1 MPAGA
6 SLRVVRTRFEGLS
19 AVTVWDELVLDV
31 PPAAIVT
38 ELAPDV
44 PPTAIVAEPPPDV
57 LPAMTVAEP
66 PSEGTS

>member
-6 SLRVVRTRFEGLS
+6 SLRVVRSRFEGLS
-19 AVTVWDELVLDV
+19 AVTVWDELVLGV
-31 PPAAIVT
+31 LPAV
-38 ELAPDV
+38 
-44 PPTAIVAEPPPDV
+44 IVAEPVPDV